1 MVERCQSAV
10 AGTNRF
16 ETSQL
21 KGSPLMLEHW
31 SEDRYWTE
39 AEERFAELRRQG
51 TSKLVL
57 DLESIESQVFS
68 GDSPAYRAMEAL
80 ASVREQEGSEG
91 YKGAPR
97 VVLAL
102 LMLLSELGQL
112 PKKDKPMS
120 KIIYV
125 LTNEAMPGL
134 VKIGLTT
141 DSVESRVSSLS
152 ATSGIPLPFECHFA
166 AEVPEH
172 ISLDKVEKTLH
183 KLFAEYRVNPKRE
196 FFKIEPEK
204 AVLAL
209 SLGNFKEVTPGK
221 VDVDPVEAQ
230 ALEKAKEQRR
240 SRINLSAL
248 GIQAGAELVLSRD
261 ENVKATVL
269 EGGKVDY
276 KGQSMSL
283 SAAALKAL
291 QEMGYKS
298 TSVSGSDYWMYEG
311 ELLDERRV
319 RLESDKF
326 ESPSNG

>member
-1 MVERCQSAV
+1 MVD
-10 AGTNRF
+10 
-16 ETSQL
+16 
-21 KGSPLMLEHW
+21 HW
-31 SEDRYWTE
+31 SEDHYWTE
-39 AEERFAELRRQG
+39 ASDRFAELRRQG
-51 TSKLVL
+51 LSKLVL
-57 DLESIESQVFS
+57 DLDAIESEIFS
-68 GDSPAYRAMEAL
+68 CDSPAYRAMVAI
-80 ASVREQEGSEG
+80 ASVWQHEGMDG
-91 YKGAPR
+91 HKGAPR
-97 VVLAL
+97 IALAL
-102 LMLLSELGQL
+102 LLLLSEMNKTVVN
-112 PKKDKPMS
+112 KKSMP

-141 DSVESRVSSLS
+141 DSVESRVTSLS

-172 ISLDKVEKTLH
+172 ISLEKVEKTLH
-183 KLFAEYRVNPKRE
+183 QLFAEYRINPKRE

-221 VDVDPVEAQ
+221 VDVDPVEAK
-230 ALEKAKEQRR
+230 AMEKAKEQRR

-248 GIQAGAELVLSRD
+248 GIHVGDILVLSRD
-261 ENVKATVL
+261 ETVTVTVL
-269 EGGKVDY
+269 DGGKVNY
-276 KGQSMSL
+276 KGETLSL

-298 TSVSGSDYWMYEG
+298 TSVSGSDYWMFDG

-319 RLESDKF
+319 RLEAAKF
-326 ESPSNG
+326 ENPSQG